1 MIYGEREQEE
11 SPIPVSPNLNL
22 GSRMFGTDE
31 KYSLKEVYYLQF
43 LYMETFFK
51 FIFHA
56 IFGDAVWGVW
66 QGELIWKYNKKSV
79 LEFYKNI

>member
-22 GSRMFGTDE
+22 GSHMFGTDE

-43 LYMETFFK
+43 LHME
-51 FIFHA
+51 IQLC
-56 IFGDAVWGVW
+56 V
-66 QGELIWKYNKKSV
+66 
-79 LEFYKNI
+79 